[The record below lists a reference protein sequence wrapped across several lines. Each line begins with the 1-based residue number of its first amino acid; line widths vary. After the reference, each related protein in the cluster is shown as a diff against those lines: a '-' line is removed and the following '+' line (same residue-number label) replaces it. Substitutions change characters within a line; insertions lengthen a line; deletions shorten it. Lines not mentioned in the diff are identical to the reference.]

1 MTPIS
6 HVVGPCLHLCTIMN
20 YNLKHHLLHVNT
32 SIMEGSTHDAFEN
45 ASMDITP
52 DLETPARRV
61 YENPNYINYILH
73 PSKPAPHSAPQ
84 TPQAMRPTPYPH
96 LPNSYVW
103 PPYSQPCFETPIMS
117 SERGSQQTKDTGE
130 KRAWRTVQDK
140 LEEVL
145 SLLNSYSWT
154 LGDLLW
160 NMFAMQDKKGR
171 EFQPSLRHYQVVTKF
186 LTGETSISVSKILEL
201 WMKSPYGGGESFLRA
216 RRSNM
221 KP

>member
-73 PSKPAPHSAPQ
+73 PSKPAPHSAPGGD
-84 TPQAMRPTPYPH
+84 
-96 LPNSYVW
+96 
-103 PPYSQPCFETPIMS
+103 MS
-117 SERGSQQTKDTGE
+117 SMACGLVDDEKDT
-130 KRAWRTVQDK
+130 
-140 LEEVL
+140 
-145 SLLNSYSWT
+145 
-154 LGDLLW
+154 
-160 NMFAMQDKKGR
+160 R
-171 EFQPSLRHYQVVTKF
+171 EYRRYRVRIYTCLAVTAAPCR
-186 LTGETSISVSKILEL
+186 SAKILNFWRL
-201 WMKSPYGGGESFLRA
+201 PVRQ
-216 RRSNM
+216 
-221 KP
+221 P